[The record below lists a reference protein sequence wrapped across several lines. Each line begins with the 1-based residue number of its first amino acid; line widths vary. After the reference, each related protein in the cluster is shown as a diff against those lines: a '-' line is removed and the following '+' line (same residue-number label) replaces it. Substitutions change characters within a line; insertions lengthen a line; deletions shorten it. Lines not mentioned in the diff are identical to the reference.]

1 MWTISVGCRS
11 GVQTQLSS
19 SPTLGSQ
26 ACSQVSTGPWSH
38 PRLTGRRT
46 CFPAHVVTGG
56 LQFPVGCWRE
66 GAGSCWLPA
75 GPCHVSP
82 HPTSPSNGSELGRWL
97 LQRPGGL
104 MDKLTYINHS
114 RTHPFFNHL
123 HHLLLLE
130 DHPRSSPLKKGLHKP
145 TDAGHSG
152 QGDHLNVCPPH
163 FQALSVICWDYFLC
177 YFFLM
182 IWVVYI
188 WIFLLTP
195 ILFQQCLELIR
206 LYVLRQVN
214 LILCTKKY

>member
-1 MWTISVGCRS
+1 MWSLGAFSSQWAVGGRGLAFAGCQQ
-11 GVQTQLSS
+11 GLAMCP
-19 SPTLGSQ
+19 PTPQ
-26 ACSQVSTGPWSH
+26 A
-38 PRLTGRRT
+38 
-46 CFPAHVVTGG
+46 PAMAQNWV
-56 LQFPVGCWRE
+56 
-66 GAGSCWLPA
+66 
-75 GPCHVSP
+75 
-82 HPTSPSNGSELGRWL
+82 

-104 MDKLTYINHS
+104 LDKLKYINHS
-114 RTHPFFNHL
+114 RTHPFFNRL

-152 QGDHLNVCPPH
+152 QGDHLNVCLPH

-177 YFFLM
+177 YFFFLM

-188 WIFLLTP
+188 WIFLLTPITP

-214 LILCTKKY
+214 QG